1 MIPRDNA
8 IIVNIDRERLLSS
21 LERANIIAEEKIQG
35 SGKSYVKLSVEDQFL
50 SLTSSSVYGCVNDEM
65 DCVHEGED
73 IEIGFNCR
81 YLIDS
86 VKVAE
91 GENIYIKLKNP
102 NQAITIEA
110 VEADDKF
117 NYFYVIVPV
126 RMDYAN

>member
-1 MIPRDNA
+1 
-8 IIVNIDRERLLSS
+8 
-21 LERANIIAEEKIQG
+21 
-35 SGKSYVKLSVEDQFL
+35 
-50 SLTSSSVYGCVNDEM
+50 M

-91 GENIYIKLKNP
+91 GENIYVKFKNP

-110 VEADDKF
+110 VESDDSF
-117 NYFYVIVPV
+117 SYFYVIVPV
-126 RMDYAN
+126 RMDYSN